1 MGGAA
6 PTPSGKGGKK
16 PLDASL
22 NLVPFIDLL
31 SCCISFLLITA
42 VWTQLAR
49 MDVQQKGR
57 AGRCHR
63 REAAGERRAADLV
76 HRQGRLHLRQVDRR
90 VDTPIPKKG
99 EEYDYVKL
107 ADTLK
112 DAKTAYPDKNDIK
125 VKSDDDVIYNNII
138 RTMDV
143 VLSNKFP
150 DVSLGR
156 QGSGDVA
163 MSVDNFQ

>member
-6 PTPSGKGGKK
+6 PTPTGKGGKK

-49 MDVQQKGR
+49 MDVAQKGQSS
-57 AGRCHR
+57 AGATD
-63 REAAGERRAADLV
+63 EKPPENVVQLTLFIDKDGYTFSKSTGE
-76 HRQGRLHLRQVDRR
+76 Q
-90 VDTPIPKKG
+90 TPIPKKG

-112 DAKTAYPDKNDIK
+112 DAKTAYPDKTDIM
-125 VKSDDDVIYNNII
+125 VKSDDDVVYNNII
-138 RTMDV
+138 HTIDV
-143 VLSNKFP
+143 VLSSKFP
-150 DVSLGR
+150 DVSLGDK
-156 QGSGDVA
+156 GAGT
-163 MSVDNFQ
+163 

>member
-49 MDVQQKGR
+49 MDVAQKGQSS
-57 AGRCHR
+57 AGATD
-63 REAAGERRAADLV
+63 EKPPENVVQLTLFINKDGYSFAKSTGESTD
-76 HRQGRLHLRQVDRR
+76 
-90 VDTPIPKKG
+90 IPKKG
-99 EEYDYVKL
+99 EEYDYAKL
-107 ADTLK
+107 ADILK
-112 DAKTAYPDKNDIK
+112 DTKTAYPDKNDIM
-125 VKSDDDVIYNNII
+125 VKSDDDVMYNNII

-150 DVSLGR
+150 DVSLGDKGA
-156 QGSGDVA
+156 GS
-163 MSVDNFQ
+163 

>member
-6 PTPSGKGGKK
+6 PTPTGKGGKK

-49 MDVQQKGR
+49 MDVAQKGQSS
-57 AGRCHR
+57 AGATD
-63 REAAGERRAADLV
+63 EKPPENVVQLTLFIDKDGYTFSKSTGES
-76 HRQGRLHLRQVDRR
+76 
-90 VDTPIPKKG
+90 TPIPKKG
-99 EEYDYVKL
+99 EEYDYAKL

-112 DAKTAYPDKNDIK
+112 DAKTAYPDKNDIM
-125 VKSDDDVIYNNII
+125 VKSDDDVMYNNII
-138 RTMDV
+138 RTMDI
-143 VLSNKFP
+143 VLSQKFP
-150 DVSLGR
+150 DVSLGDK
-156 QGSGDVA
+156 GAG
-163 MSVDNFQ
+163 M